1 MTLLQMLE
9 LAGVRI
15 SDWTGRH
22 PIWTVVGIIAVFI
35 CSTVTVKKME
45 LPVYHWARDW
55 INKRLD
61 GFGRRI
67 NAGVTQDVTILTGSV
82 AELTRTV
89 ATITTELQA
98 QKTTADRR
106 RADDYRRDILRF
118 NREIMEGGYPDRE
131 SYVEAL
137 AIIDLYTDYCRA
149 HEDYPNSRA
158 TAAVENIKHHY
169 QHCLAVGF
177 VKEDKHGY
185 HYQIPGGSADQCS

>member
-1 MTLLQMLE
+1 MTLLQLLE

-22 PIWTVVGIIAVFI
+22 PIWTVVGILGTVIG
-35 CSTVTVKKME
+35 STVTVKKLE
-45 LPVYHWARDW
+45 LPIYKWARDW
-55 INKRLD
+55 LNKRLD

-89 ATITTELQA
+89 AAITTELQA
-98 QKTTADRR
+98 QKATADRR

-118 NREIMEGGYPDRE
+118 NREIMEGGCPDRE

-137 AIIDLYTDYCRA
+137 AIIDRYEGYCRD

-177 VKEDKHGY
+177 VKEDKHGK
-185 HYQIPGGSADQCS
+185 HHQLYQS